1 MVEGVGPYNVG
12 AMKRPI
18 YFVVLLGLASR
29 SAMADFDSNTVTLA
43 EANLDESLSIPVM
56 QSSFLQDGMQ
66 SQYLFNESSVNWG
79 KLEGLMFT
87 QIRVLQEFGNYYHLW
102 AGFEDG
108 SFLGYYDKGTDPKA
122 PDQNQYYI
130 SWQSNANHSCPQYN
144 YTLKQWNSII
154 NYTSPDCK
162 LKHKYCEEPTSSNC
176 KKYEKSCEELPYYQ
190 PPPDAE
196 HYTRGEDSKNKELP
210 LRRFCR
216 EFFMADPSSGKRKES
231 FKGTLYDPR
240 KRGWYHNTKQ
250 ELTMRW
256 SNMYIDRNTNEPA
269 FALCIPLVNLT
280 TEQHIP
286 VRLVDPKAGSAHTNS
301 PWASWSP
308 QGRRFVGVAC
318 TGMYITDMSKHL
330 AETFTDFGD
339 HGVYVRDADGDLVAA
354 SLASKEAYFDS
365 AAGVRIAATASP
377 DKLISWSAN
386 KLLAFNNGTWPEDG
400 TTLVRWVPYNKSD
413 SWYESTNSDL
423 TSITKGDAFYIQTR
437 AFKTN
442 GLVWDV
448 VAVQKVD
455 CPVGYEVDTSNFVCK
470 ECIAPATSE
479 GGSSKCNQCVSETK
493 VYPLD

>member
-1 MVEGVGPYNVG
+1 
-12 AMKRPI
+12 
-18 YFVVLLGLASR
+18 
-29 SAMADFDSNTVTLA
+29 
-43 EANLDESLSIPVM
+43 
-56 QSSFLQDGMQ
+56 
-66 SQYLFNESSVNWG
+66 
-79 KLEGLMFT
+79 
-87 QIRVLQEFGNYYHLW
+87 
-102 AGFEDG
+102 
-108 SFLGYYDKGTDPKA
+108 
-122 PDQNQYYI
+122 
-130 SWQSNANHSCPQYN
+130 
-144 YTLKQWNSII
+144 
-154 NYTSPDCK
+154 
-162 LKHKYCEEPTSSNC
+162 
-176 KKYEKSCEELPYYQ
+176 
-190 PPPDAE
+190 
-196 HYTRGEDSKNKELP
+196 
-210 LRRFCR
+210 
-216 EFFMADPSSGKRKES
+216 
-231 FKGTLYDPR
+231 
-240 KRGWYHNTKQ
+240 
-250 ELTMRW
+250 
-256 SNMYIDRNTNEPA
+256 
-269 FALCIPLVNLT
+269 
-280 TEQHIP
+280 
-286 VRLVDPKAGSAHTNS
+286 
-301 PWASWSP
+301 
-308 QGRRFVGVAC
+308 
-318 TGMYITDMSKHL
+318 MSKHL